1 MDPQQ
6 QVQQYPQMPQLG
18 QVQAPQ
24 YATPPSYQPQPQS
37 DQQYTQ
43 TGMQVMGAVPTPQ
56 YTTTYQQPQQTQYP
70 QQQAPIQ
77 AQPPTVQTQ
86 SQTQYPKYLSSLANA
101 SNSGSGSSKTVIE
114 DMEQPKISMD
124 EAFDANRKAELMRD
138 YETFKSMTLLDD
150 EEVLYNLYLN
160 SPAFTTSKF
169 KVSILCAYY
178 KDKYSD
184 LVAKYDSVSVYLEF
198 VLSKIIYSSE
208 ASLKDACASRT
219 IRLPKSGGT
228 SDFLRMFGC
237 KKRGAVR
244 MDAESPATKRTK
256 QVTHPFLKTDEYKMQ
271 PILYNIGKCSDYA
284 IPSEF
289 AELFAHAQY
298 ESVTRIT
305 SGNKKEIMMGLKVTF
320 TKPIV
325 CILVSKSVASFT
337 FISLEH
343 LSTFGNILSNM
354 TSLGKLEDTFA
365 FGAKQ
370 SMQIETVN
378 TGRIE
383 TKTDQ
388 KFDHGF
394 FVAIINTMQV
404 CKLSNKTLSSKTYAN
419 VVFSLTENT
428 LSDAELNNC
437 QLYIKT
443 FEAEANAKLEEYDRE
458 LEDATND
465 TKSDS
470 SS

>member
-1 MDPQQ
+1 MS
-6 QVQQYPQMPQLG
+6 L
-18 QVQAPQ
+18 
-24 YATPPSYQPQPQS
+24 
-37 DQQYTQ
+37 DQ
-43 TGMQVMGAVPTPQ
+43 
-56 YTTTYQQPQQTQYP
+56 
-70 QQQAPIQ
+70 
-77 AQPPTVQTQ
+77 
-86 SQTQYPKYLSSLANA
+86 
-101 SNSGSGSSKTVIE
+101 
-114 DMEQPKISMD
+114 
-124 EAFDANRKAELMRD
+124 AFDENRKAELMRD

-150 EEVLYNLYLN
+150 EEILYNLYLN

-178 KDKYSD
+178 KEKYAD
-184 LVAKYDSVSVYLEF
+184 LVAKYDSVLVYLEF

-244 MDAESPATKRTK
+244 TDAESPAIKRAK

-305 SGNKKEIMMGLKVTF
+305 GGNKKEIMMGLKVTF

-343 LSTFGNILSNM
+343 LSTFGNLLSNM

-394 FVAIINTMQV
+394 FIAIINTMQV
-404 CKLSNKTLSSKTYAN
+404 CKLSNKTLSSKTYSN
-419 VVFSLTENT
+419 VVYSLTENT
-428 LSDAELNNC
+428 LSDSELNNC
-437 QLYIKT
+437 QMYIKT

-458 LEDATND
+458 LEEITND
-465 TKSDS
+465 DKFDS
-470 SS
+470 S